1 MEQREKI
8 RLLEI
13 AKKQAKENLKK
24 LEKESYHYITE
35 ISKENLRLQIQA
47 IEEELKKIKEE

>member
-47 IEEELKKIKEE
+47 IQKELNKLEKE

>member
-35 ISKENLRLQIQA
+35 ISINNLKLE
-47 IEEELKKIKEE
+47 IEEKEKELSKEK